1 MTAQRKSGKVHF
13 PVTERQERMIR
24 HALLVHNLQLE
35 QIGVMFFE
43 FFEQKLIELD
53 KEKKG
58 NTA

>member
-1 MTAQRKSGKVHF
+1 
-13 PVTERQERMIR
+13 MIR

-35 QIGVMFFE
+35 QIGAMFFE